1 MGLPMS
7 IAVMTDVQS
16 WVGVSCFNKNNN
28 NNNNI
33 IIIIINNKLQVISFV
48 FAYFIELYIKFFHL
62 FIFQEKLLLTKKRI
76 QTSFLPLVYA
86 GLPAEIRMF
95 TMNEKSWRDEFKG
108 HNIDRLLSPSGE
120 AVATFDNME

>member
-1 MGLPMS
+1 MS

-76 QTSFLPLVYA
+76 QTSFLPSVYA
-86 GLPAEIRMF
+86 GLPSEIRMF

-108 HNIDRLLSPSGE
+108 HNIDRLLSLSGE